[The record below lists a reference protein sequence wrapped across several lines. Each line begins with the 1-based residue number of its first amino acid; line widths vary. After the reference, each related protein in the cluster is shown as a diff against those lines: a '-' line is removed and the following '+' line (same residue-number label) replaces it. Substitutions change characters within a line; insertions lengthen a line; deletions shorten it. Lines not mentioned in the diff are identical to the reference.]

1 MSVFRIFVD
10 GQLFFHPQLSQLA
23 ITEAK
28 LTEDAENI
36 DRQGRKCLYCR
47 ALQQ

>member
-23 ITEAK
+23 ITEA
-28 LTEDAENI
+28 TSI
-36 DRQGRKCLYCR
+36 
-47 ALQQ
+47 

>member
-28 LTEDAENI
+28 LTEDAKTSI
-36 DRQGRKCLYCR
+36 V
-47 ALQQ
+47 